1 MTAVHC
7 TLFTAPFAHPLEIDD
22 GAGQHT
28 QDELIASYHQAFLKE
43 CNFLWSG
50 RSYIVKKTAPTYRGA
65 VAADG
70 VTLANPG
77 IVAPIGN
84 QAGNTAADNAL
95 LLNPTRFNI
104 LWGAKRF
111 PNAPASDGEL
121 QHYQAE
127 ALGLSSYREGAGQAE
142 SADTTRKVFSVS
154 LESISG
160 TGLDGMGSSSRSG
173 EGITCVFSGAGTEDG
188 TIIASKCFMLLEFTQ
203 KIELRTGS
211 VRSMD

>member
-1 MTAVHC
+1 
-7 TLFTAPFAHPLEIDD
+7 
-22 GAGQHT
+22 
-28 QDELIASYHQAFLKE
+28 
-43 CNFLWSG
+43 
-50 RSYIVKKTAPTYRGA
+50 
-65 VAADG
+65 

-77 IVAPIGN
+77 IAAPIGT
-84 QAGNTAADNAL
+84 QAANTAADNAL

-127 ALGLSSYREGAGQAE
+127 SLGISSYREGAGQAE
-142 SADTTRKVFSVS
+142 SAETTRKVFSVS

-173 EGITCVFSGAGTEDG
+173 EGITCVFTGAGTEDG
-188 TIIASKCFMLLEFTQ
+188 SIIASKCFMLLEFTQ